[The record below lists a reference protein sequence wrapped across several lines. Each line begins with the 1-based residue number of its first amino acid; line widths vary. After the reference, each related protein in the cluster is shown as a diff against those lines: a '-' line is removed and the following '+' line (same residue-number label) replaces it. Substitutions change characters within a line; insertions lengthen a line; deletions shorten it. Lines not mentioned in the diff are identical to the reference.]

1 MVIFLS
7 ATSSKVKEKHFR
19 CQKLTE
25 RMSPEAQCWQ
35 QLLQQG
41 ITDNVTENILGRNA
55 HSWYMIF
62 K

>member
-7 ATSSKVKEKHFR
+7 APSSQVKEKQFC

-25 RMSPEAQCWQ
+25 RVSPEAQCWQ

-41 ITDNVTENILGRNA
+41 ITNNVTENILGGNA
-55 HSWYMIF
+55 HSWYVIL